1 MTINEKLLQI
11 QMELKVPKSV
21 KNSFGG
27 YKYRTVDM
35 ILEKVKPLTEKNKC
49 ALILQDD
56 LVLVGERYYVKATA
70 ILLDLESDTNVATSA
85 YAREQLERK
94 KSDDSQLTGAAS
106 TYARKYALAGLFLL
120 DDSDGMDPDS
130 YAGAPEDDDP
140 AELDRQEAEDAKQ
153 QEEAEEKPLKRR
165 TRSSRKKKEESIEDY
180 MNIPEGLKEEEL
192 PFGDEDKKKV
202 LEEDTYYY
210 VEAEG
215 NYIMK
220 HAGDL
225 PLDGAKVITKD
236 EFVKGSAEIATG
248 KKRTTTR
255 RTRKAR
261 S

>member
-21 KNSFGG
+21 RNSFGG

-56 LVLVGERYYVKATA
+56 LVLIGERYYVKATA

-120 DDSDGMDPDS
+120 DDSDMDPDS

-140 AELDRQEAEDAKQ
+140 EELDRQEAEEQ
-153 QEEAEEKPLKRR
+153 EAEEKPARR
-165 TRSSRKKKEESIEDY
+165 RARSSRKKKEETIEDY
-180 MNIPEGLKEEEL
+180 MNVPEDGPEEL
-192 PFGDEDKKKV
+192 PFSGQDAKLTEDKFYFIEK
-202 LEEDTYYY
+202 D
-210 VEAEG
+210 G

-220 HAGDL
+220 HAGEY
-225 PLDGAKVITKD
+225 PPEDGKEINKD
-236 EFVKGSAEIATG
+236 EFIKGSAEIATG
-248 KKRTTTR
+248 KKRTR
-255 RTRKAR
+255 RVRKAR
-261 S
+261 D

>member
-49 ALILQDD
+49 TLILQDD
-56 LVLVGERYYVKATA
+56 LILIGERYYVKATA

-106 TYARKYALAGLFLL
+106 TYARKYALNGLFLL
-120 DDSDGMDPDS
+120 DDTADPDS
-130 YAGAPEDDDP
+130 YAGEPDDDP
-140 AELDRQEAEDAKQ
+140 EELDRQEEEEQ
-153 QEEAEEKPLKRR
+153 EAEEKPARR
-165 TRSSRKKKEESIEDY
+165 RARSSRKKKEETIEDY
-180 MNIPEGLKEEEL
+180 MNVPEDGPEEL
-192 PFGDEDKKKV
+192 PFSDQDAKLTEDKFYFIEK
-202 LEEDTYYY
+202 D
-210 VEAEG
+210 G

-220 HAGDL
+220 HAGEY
-225 PLDGAKVITKD
+225 PPEGGKEITKE

-248 KKRTTTR
+248 KKRTR
-255 RTRKAR
+255 RTRKVR
-261 S
+261 E

>member
-56 LVLVGERYYVKATA
+56 LILIGERYYVKATA

-120 DDSDGMDPDS
+120 DDSDMDPDS

-140 AELDRQEAEDAKQ
+140 EELDRQEEEDAKQ
-153 QEEAEEKPLKRR
+153 QEAEEKPARR
-165 TRSSRKKKEESIEDY
+165 RARSSRKKKEETIEDY
-180 MNIPEGLKEEEL
+180 MNVPEDGPEEL
-192 PFGDEDKKKV
+192 PFSDQDAKLTEDKFYFIEK
-202 LEEDTYYY
+202 D
-210 VEAEG
+210 G

-220 HAGDL
+220 HAGEY
-225 PLDGAKVITKD
+225 PPEGGKEITKE

-248 KKRTTTR
+248 KKRTR
-255 RTRKAR
+255 RTRKVR
-261 S
+261 E

>member
-11 QMELKVPKSV
+11 QLELKVPKS
-21 KNSFGG
+21 KPNRFGG

-35 ILEKVKPLTEKNKC
+35 ILEQVKPLTEKHK
-49 ALILQDD
+49 AVLLLQDE
-56 LVLVGERYYVKATA
+56 LVLIGERYYVKATA

-120 DDSDGMDPDS
+120 DDSDMDPDS

-140 AELDRQEAEDAKQ
+140 EELDRQEAEEQ
-153 QEEAEEKPLKRR
+153 EAEEKPARR
-165 TRSSRKKKEESIEDY
+165 RARSSRKKKEETIEDY
-180 MNIPEGLKEEEL
+180 MNVPEDGPEEL
-192 PFGDEDKKKV
+192 PFSDQDAKLTEDKFYFIEK
-202 LEEDTYYY
+202 D
-210 VEAEG
+210 G

-220 HAGDL
+220 HAGEY
-225 PLDGAKVITKD
+225 PPEGGKEITKE

-248 KKRTTTR
+248 KKRTR
-255 RTRKAR
+255 RTRKVR
-261 S
+261 E

>member
-27 YKYRTVDM
+27 YKYRMVDM

-56 LVLVGERYYVKATA
+56 LVLIGERYYVKATA

-85 YAREQLERK
+85 YAGEQLERK

-140 AELDRQEAEDAKQ
+140 EELDKQEEEDAKQ
-153 QEEAEEKPLKRR
+153 QEAEEKPARR
-165 TRSSRKKKEESIEDY
+165 RARSSRKKKEETIEDY
-180 MNIPEGLKEEEL
+180 MNVPEDSPEEL
-192 PFGDEDKKKV
+192 PFSDQDAKLTEDKFYFIEK
-202 LEEDTYYY
+202 D
-210 VEAEG
+210 G

-220 HAGDL
+220 HAGEY
-225 PLDGAKVITKD
+225 PPEGGKEITKE

-248 KKRTTTR
+248 KKRTR
-255 RTRKAR
+255 RTRKVR
-261 S
+261 E

>member
-56 LVLVGERYYVKATA
+56 LVLIGERYYVKATA

-120 DDSDGMDPDS
+120 DDSDMDPDS
-130 YAGAPEDDDP
+130 YAGAPEDDDNE
-140 AELDRQEAEDAKQ
+140 ELDRQEAEEQ
-153 QEEAEEKPLKRR
+153 EAEEKPARR
-165 TRSSRKKKEESIEDY
+165 RARSSRKKKEETIEDY
-180 MNIPEGLKEEEL
+180 MNPPVTEDGSEEV
-192 PFGDEDKKKV
+192 PFDEQDAKLTEDKFYFIEK
-202 LEEDTYYY
+202 D
-210 VEAEG
+210 G

-220 HAGDL
+220 HAGEY
-225 PLDGAKVITKD
+225 PPEWGKEITKE

-248 KKRTTTR
+248 KKRTR
-255 RTRKAR
+255 RTRKVR
-261 S
+261 E